1 MDIDEIMEIF
11 QGRGQPQMEQT
22 EQTEFVGGNTEV
34 NMLC

>member
-11 QGRGQPQMEQT
+11 QGRGRPKT

-34 NMLC
+34 NILLC